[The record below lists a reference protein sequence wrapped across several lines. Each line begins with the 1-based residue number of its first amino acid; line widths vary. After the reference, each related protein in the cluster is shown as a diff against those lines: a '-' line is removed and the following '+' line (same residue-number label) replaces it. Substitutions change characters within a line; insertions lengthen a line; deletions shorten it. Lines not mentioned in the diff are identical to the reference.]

1 MFSESGGH
9 RRRQRLCELSG
20 SAAKPVLRV
29 RAILVSI
36 RRLLLTPRCSVPAS
50 STMAPPKVMAAVL
63 EGCRAATLATHSAAG
78 LVAGAK
84 LDAIGPDVV
93 EFVEATR
100 LLRSAEALARSAS
113 AVIQDIVARNAL
125 RASGAAAGSAA
136 PLDGGVTLDASTTGP
151 AGKKKKKKKRVKKKE
166 DESEEVLPLVAA
178 GSAMDVD
185 AASFVPGAVAA
196 VTTGAVGGGPAV
208 LAPEPVP
215 LETQPSP
222 HLIGATVLFFGLSS
236 RKDLENMQASVI
248 SWSAQTARLG
258 VKVATTDERILVRP
272 NNVRASIFSQY

>member
-1 MFSESGGH
+1 M
-9 RRRQRLCELSG
+9 
-20 SAAKPVLRV
+20 
-29 RAILVSI
+29 
-36 RRLLLTPRCSVPAS
+36 
-50 STMAPPKVMAAVL
+50 
-63 EGCRAATLATHSAAG
+63 
-78 LVAGAK
+78 
-84 LDAIGPDVV
+84 
-93 EFVEATR
+93 
-100 LLRSAEALARSAS
+100 
-113 AVIQDIVARNAL
+113 ARNAL

-136 PLDGGVTLDASTTGP
+136 PLDGGVSLDASTTGP
-151 AGKKKKKKKRVKKKE
+151 AGKKKKKKKKRVKKKE

-208 LAPEPVP
+208 LVSEPVP

-222 HLIGATVLFFGLSS
+222 HLIGATVLLFGLSS